1 MAKPTA
7 GEPGGFL
14 LGAMSNLESTI
25 TISPEVLFRDVDGEA
40 VILNLKNGKYYG
52 LDPVGTRM
60 WTVLAEQKELR
71 AAHRLLLEEY
81 EVGAEQLEQDL
92 VAFVDKMAGHALMQ
106 VNATSSQTTEDT
118 GNTEKRNEA

>member
-1 MAKPTA
+1 
-7 GEPGGFL
+7 
-14 LGAMSNLESTI
+14 MSNLESTI